1 MVVLLTKN
9 SQKVLNGQ
17 RSEGLTPV
25 LIFPQSLCLLLHL
38 RGLPCGCSNTK
49 DSLQS
54 YCRYWITSKASAPG
68 KNFFGK
74 YINTIVG
81 TQHCRTLLSKATTV
95 NFSLLGTKHTPRV
108 RLHLASPY
116 RQPESGGRRD

>member
-1 MVVLLTKN
+1 MIQVPWPTSGYGQVTAYGCPLSKG
-9 SQKVLNGQ
+9 QKVLNGQ
-17 RSEGLTPV
+17 SSQGFTPV

-54 YCRYWITSKASAPG
+54 DCGYWITGKASAPR

-81 TQHCRTLLSKATTV
+81 TQHCCTLLSKADPE
-95 NFSLLGTKHTPRV
+95 NLSLLSSNRTLT
-108 RLHLASPY
+108 
-116 RQPESGGRRD
+116 E